1 MSSAETPSNNK
12 RISLSNS
19 FSDDQGYHGSG
30 AEHEG
35 KALVAWLP
43 KVFFLVWSWWVDQW
57 YQSVDNSE
65 RKPKGLKLKNILGR
79 QIYGFLF
86 QIRCH
91 GKWNHY
97 DRKLTG

>member
-35 KALVAWLP
+35 EDLVAWLP
-43 KVFFLVWSWWVDQW
+43 KVVFLLSLK
-57 YQSVDNSE
+57 SMGREPES
-65 RKPKGLKLKNILGR
+65 RK
-79 QIYGFLF
+79 
-86 QIRCH
+86 
-91 GKWNHY
+91 
-97 DRKLTG
+97 